1 MVKWLT
7 NITISETESQSY
19 YHFFDNRNLHSITP
33 ERADREGWWYKPEFI
48 INDLNL
54 NSAITHPVNGSVL
67 RVQLAPLPVAVLM
80 PRHHTHAYTQ
90 AHDEEIPLLDHGTYT
105 MQGYAYCGGGRRVHR
120 VELSLDDGQVRL
132 RCLSCLHTYR
142 MMIVWL
148 LDWC

>member
-67 RVQLAPLPVAVLM
+67 RVQLALLLMAVLM
-80 PRHHTHAYTQ
+80 PRHHTQRIHTGARRGDPP
-90 AHDEEIPLLDHGTYT
+90 ARPRHLHDAGLRLLRGRPPRAPR
-105 MQGYAYCGGGRRVHR
+105 GALVGRRPGAVAM
-120 VELSLDDGQVRL
+120 
-132 RCLSCLHTYR
+132 SCLHAYR